1 VGATGLPAA
10 TPPDESAS
18 ERWFAFAA
26 VILGTFVTVLNT
38 SLINVAIPKLINT
51 FGSTPDRIQWVI
63 TGYMLASG
71 VIIPITG
78 FMGERF
84 GYKKFLIMAL
94 TVFLLGTLLSAMAW
108 SDTSLIFARIIAGI
122 GGGVIA
128 PISMALVYRL
138 MPREQI
144 GTALGVWG
152 VSVMVAPAIGP
163 TLSGY
168 LIEWMDWR
176 FLFIICIPVIVLA
189 ILMAWLLLK
198 ETETVK
204 GKPFDIW
211 GFVLSATSAGTLL
224 YALSSGQKDGWT
236 SFEIVSLIFIS
247 IASCALLV
255 WVETGKEQPLI
266 PLGLFKNV
274 TYTLSVIAASL
285 VTIGLYGGVFLMP
298 IYLQN
303 IQGMEAI
310 DTGLMLMPASI
321 LMALAMMIAG
331 RLFDKFGAIPLGLA
345 GLSLLAVGTYELH
358 ALTVDTP
365 HEWVK
370 AIYIVRCIGI
380 GLCMMPL
387 STAGMNAIAADDPR
401 QVGNASAL
409 SNVIRQVASSFGIA
423 ILTMIMQDRSAMY
436 ARYIADAVTVT
447 SNSTYP
453 VFRGAQGLSQLSGLI
468 MQDATTR
475 GIADAFL
482 LSSIPVF
489 LAIPLVLFFRK
500 PAPAKAKGQ

>member
-1 VGATGLPAA
+1 MSRAANPAA
-10 TPPDESAS
+10 PPGDKPKGN
-18 ERWFAFAA
+18 WLAFFA
-26 VILGTFVTVLNT
+26 VILGTFVTILNT

-51 FGSTPDRIQWVI
+51 FGSTPDRIEWVI

-78 FMGERF
+78 YMGERL
-84 GYKKFLIMAL
+84 GYKKFLILAL
-94 TVFLLGTLLSAMAW
+94 SVFLLGTVVSAMAW
-108 SDTSLIFARIIAGI
+108 SDTSLIFARILAGV

-168 LIEWMDWR
+168 LIEWVDWR
-176 FLFIICIPVIVLA
+176 FLFIICIPVIVIA
-189 ILMAWLLLK
+189 ILLAWLLLE

-204 GKPFDIW
+204 GKPFDFW
-211 GFVLSATSAGTLL
+211 GFFFAATSAGTLL

-247 IASCALLV
+247 IASLVLLV
-255 WVETGKEQPLI
+255 FVETGKEQPMI

-274 TYTLSVIAASL
+274 TYTMSVISASL

-303 IQGMEAI
+303 IQGMKAL
-310 DTGLMLMPASI
+310 DTGLLLMPASL
-321 LMALAMMIAG
+321 LMALTMMIAG
-331 RLFDKFGAIPLGLA
+331 RLFDKVGAIPLGLT
-345 GLSLLAVGTYELH
+345 GLTLLAVGTYELH
-358 ALTVDTP
+358 RLTIDTP
-365 HEWVK
+365 HEWVEL
-370 AIYIVRCIGI
+370 IYIIRCIGI
-380 GLCMMPL
+380 GLSMMPL
-387 STAGMNAIAADDPR
+387 STAGMNAIAAVDAR
-401 QVGNASAL
+401 QVGNASAM

-436 ARYIADAVTVT
+436 ARYISDSVTVT
-447 SNSTYP
+447 SYSTYP
-453 VFRGAQGLSQLSGLI
+453 VFQGTQGLSQLSQLI
-468 MQDATTR
+468 VQDATTR

-482 LSSIPVF
+482 ISSVPVF

-500 PAPAKAKGQ
+500 QAPAKAKGR